1 MSEIRVTSVVGE
13 NGGDRVG
20 LTTGLTV
27 GPLTGTTG
35 IGATITH
42 QGHAQFAGVCTATS
56 FVGSGANLTGI
67 SQPFKNFGKTT
78 ISSSLSNVDIDF
90 DHTNYNN
97 FKLMIIGFNPSAD
110 CNMYCRFKINGSIS
124 SASAYTSFNDKIH
137 SGGVDE
143 QIYGNQHQN
152 YGYLSHNVGGADGT
166 YERWSAQMTFNCK
179 GESMGMPFMEYH
191 AFCKDAAGNHV
202 MHRGVI
208 AYQNWNNIE
217 GIRIY
222 PSTGTIDNGTYE
234 LYGF

>member
-1 MSEIRVTSVVGE
+1 MSELNLTHS
-13 NGGDRVG
+13 NGNKVKLTTPDTLAGDRTFK
-20 LTTGLTV
+20 L
-27 GPLTGTTG
+27 P
-35 IGATITH
+35 GAD
-42 QGHAQFAGVCTATS
+42 GSSGQFLKTD
-56 FVGSGANLTGI
+56 GSGSLSFATALTN
-67 SQPFKNFGKTT
+67 SHFKNFGKTT

-110 CNMYCRFKINGSIS
+110 CNMYCRFKISGSIS
-124 SASAYTSFNDKIH
+124 SASAYCSFSDKIH

-152 YGYLSHNVGGADGT
+152 HGYISNNVGGADGT
-166 YERWSAQMTFNCK
+166 YERWSAQMTFNCA
-179 GESMGMPFMEYH
+179 GHNMGMPFMEYH

-208 AYQNWNNIE
+208 AYQNWKTIE

>member
-1 MSEIRVTSVVGE
+1 MSELNLTHS
-13 NGGDRVG
+13 NGNKVK
-20 LTTGLTV
+20 LTTPDTLAADKTFKL
-27 GPLTGTTG
+27 P
-35 IGATITH
+35 GAD
-42 QGHAQFAGVCTATS
+42 GSSGQFLKTD
-56 FVGSGANLTGI
+56 GSGSLSFATALTN
-67 SQPFKNFGKTT
+67 SHFKNFGKTT

-110 CNMYCRFKINGSIS
+110 CNMYCRFKIEGSIS
-124 SASAYTSFNDKIH
+124 TINAYTSFNDKIH
-137 SGGVDE
+137 AGGVDE

-152 YGYLSHNVGGADGT
+152 YGYISHNVGGADGT
-166 YERWSAQMTFNCK
+166 YERWSAQMTFNCA
-179 GESMGMPFMEYH
+179 GHNMGMPFMEYH
-191 AFCKDAAGNHV
+191 VFCKDAAGNHV

-208 AYQNWNNIE
+208 AYQNWKTIE

>member
-1 MSEIRVTSVVGE
+1 MSELNFLHS
-13 NGGDRVG
+13 NGNKVK
-20 LTTGLTV
+20 LTTPDTLAADKTFKL
-27 GPLTGTTG
+27 P
-35 IGATITH
+35 GAD
-42 QGHAQFAGVCTATS
+42 GSSGQFLKTD
-56 FVGSGANLTGI
+56 GSGSLSFATALTN
-67 SQPFKNFGKTT
+67 SHFKNYGKTT

-110 CNMYCRFKINGSIS
+110 CNMYCRFKIQGSYSTIN
-124 SASAYTSFNDKIH
+124 AYTSFNDKIH
-137 SGGVDE
+137 AGGVDE

-152 YGYLSHNVGGADGT
+152 YGYISHNVGGADGT
-166 YERWSAQMTFNCK
+166 YERWSAQMTFNCA
-179 GESMGMPFMEYH
+179 GHNMGMPFMEYH

-208 AYQNWNNIE
+208 AYQNWKTIE

>member
-1 MSEIRVTSVVGE
+1 
-13 NGGDRVG
+13 
-20 LTTGLTV
+20 
-27 GPLTGTTG
+27 
-35 IGATITH
+35 
-42 QGHAQFAGVCTATS
+42 
-56 FVGSGANLTGI
+56 
-67 SQPFKNFGKTT
+67 
-78 ISSSLSNVDIDF
+78 
-90 DHTNYNN
+90 
-97 FKLMIIGFNPSAD
+97 MIIGFNPSAD
-110 CNMYCRFKINGSIS
+110 CNMYCRFKISGSIS
-124 SASAYTSFNDKIH
+124 SASAYCSFNDKIH

-143 QIYGNQHQN
+143 QIYGNQNQN
-152 YGYLSHNVGGADGT
+152 YGYISNNVGGADGT

-179 GESMGMPFMEYH
+179 GSGMGMPFMEYH

>member
-1 MSEIRVTSVVGE
+1 MSELNLTHS
-13 NGGDRVG
+13 NGNKVK
-20 LTTGLTV
+20 LTTPDTLAADKTFKL
-27 GPLTGTTG
+27 P
-35 IGATITH
+35 GAD
-42 QGHAQFAGVCTATS
+42 GSSGQFLKTD
-56 FVGSGANLTGI
+56 GSGSLSFATALTN
-67 SQPFKNFGKTT
+67 SHFKNFGKTT

-110 CNMYCRFKINGSIS
+110 CNMYCRFKIEGSIS
-124 SASAYTSFNDKIH
+124 TINAYTSFNDKIH
-137 SGGVDE
+137 AGGVDE

-152 YGYLSHNVGGADGT
+152 YGYISHNVGGADGT
-166 YERWSAQMTFNCK
+166 YERWSAQMTFNCA
-179 GESMGMPFMEYH
+179 GHNMGMPFMEYH
-191 AFCKDAAGNHV
+191 VFCKDAAANHV

-208 AYQNWNNIE
+208 AYQNFSNIE

>member
-1 MSEIRVTSVVGE
+1 MSELNFLHS
-13 NGGDRVG
+13 NGNKVK
-20 LTTGLTV
+20 LTTPDTLAADKTFKL
-27 GPLTGTTG
+27 P
-35 IGATITH
+35 GAD
-42 QGHAQFAGVCTATS
+42 GSSGQFLKTD
-56 FVGSGANLTGI
+56 GSGSLSFATALTN
-67 SQPFKNFGKTT
+67 SHFKNFGKTT

-97 FKLMIIGFNPSAD
+97 FKLMIIGFNPSSD
-110 CNMYCRFKINGSIS
+110 CNMYCRFKIQGSYSTIN
-124 SASAYTSFNDKIH
+124 AYTSFNDKIH

-152 YGYLSHNVGGADGT
+152 YGYISHNVGAADGT
-166 YERWSAQMTFNCK
+166 YERWSAQMTFNCA
-179 GESMGMPFMEYH
+179 GHNMGMPFMEYH

-208 AYQNWNNIE
+208 AYQNWKTIE

>member
-1 MSEIRVTSVVGE
+1 MSELNFLHS
-13 NGGDRVG
+13 NGNKVK
-20 LTTGLTV
+20 LTTPDTLAADKTFKL
-27 GPLTGTTG
+27 P
-35 IGATITH
+35 GAD
-42 QGHAQFAGVCTATS
+42 GSSGQFLKTD
-56 FVGSGANLTGI
+56 GSGSLSFATALTN
-67 SQPFKNFGKTT
+67 SHFKNYGKTT

-110 CNMYCRFKINGSIS
+110 WNMYCRFKIQGSYSTING
-124 SASAYTSFNDKIH
+124 YTSFNDKIH

-152 YGYLSHNVGGADGT
+152 YGYISNNVGGADGS
-166 YERWSAQMTFNCK
+166 YERWSAQMTFNCA
-179 GESMGMPFMEYH
+179 GHNMGMPFMEYH

-208 AYQNWNNIE
+208 AYQNWKTIE

>member
-1 MSEIRVTSVVGE
+1 MSELNFLHS
-13 NGGDRVG
+13 NGNKVK
-20 LTTGLTV
+20 LTTPDTLAADKTFKL
-27 GPLTGTTG
+27 P
-35 IGATITH
+35 GAD
-42 QGHAQFAGVCTATS
+42 GSSGQFLKTD
-56 FVGSGANLTGI
+56 GSGSLSFATALTN
-67 SQPFKNFGKTT
+67 SHFKNYGKTT

-110 CNMYCRFKINGSIS
+110 CNMYCRFKIQGSYSTING
-124 SASAYTSFNDKIH
+124 YTSFNDKIH
-137 SGGVDE
+137 AGGVDE

-152 YGYLSHNVGGADGT
+152 YGYISHNVGGADGT
-166 YERWSAQMTFNCK
+166 YERWSAQMTFNCA
-179 GESMGMPFMEYH
+179 GHNMGMPFMEYH

-208 AYQNWNNIE
+208 AYQNWKTIE

>member
-1 MSEIRVTSVVGE
+1 MSELNFLHS
-13 NGGDRVG
+13 NGNKVK
-20 LTTGLTV
+20 LTTPDTLAADKTFKL
-27 GPLTGTTG
+27 P
-35 IGATITH
+35 GAD
-42 QGHAQFAGVCTATS
+42 GSSGQFLKTD
-56 FVGSGANLTGI
+56 GSGSLSFATALTN
-67 SQPFKNFGKTT
+67 SHFKNYGKTT

-110 CNMYCRFKINGSIS
+110 CNMYCRFKIQGSYSTING
-124 SASAYTSFNDKIH
+124 YTSFNDKIH

-152 YGYLSHNVGGADGT
+152 YGYISNNVGGADGS
-166 YERWSAQMTFNCK
+166 YERWSAQMTFNCA
-179 GESMGMPFMEYH
+179 GHNMGMPFMEYH

-208 AYQNWNNIE
+208 AYQNWKTIE

>member
-1 MSEIRVTSVVGE
+1 MSELNLIHS
-13 NGGDRVG
+13 NGNKVK
-20 LTTGLTV
+20 LTTPDTLAADKTFKL
-27 GPLTGTTG
+27 P
-35 IGATITH
+35 GAD
-42 QGHAQFAGVCTATS
+42 GSSGQFLKTD
-56 FVGSGANLTGI
+56 GSGSLSFATALTN
-67 SQPFKNFGKTT
+67 SHFKNFGKTT

-97 FKLMIIGFNPSAD
+97 FKLMIIGFNPSTD
-110 CNMYCRFKINGSIS
+110 CNIYCRFKIEGSIS
-124 SASAYTSFNDKIH
+124 TINAYTSFNDKIH

-152 YGYLSHNVGGADGT
+152 YGYISHNVGGADGT
-166 YERWSAQMTFNCK
+166 YERWSAQMTFNCA
-179 GESMGMPFMEYH
+179 GHNMGMPFMEYTV
-191 AFCKDAAGNHV
+191 FCKDAAGNHV

-208 AYQNWNNIE
+208 AYQNWKTIE

>member
-1 MSEIRVTSVVGE
+1 MSELNFLHS
-13 NGGDRVG
+13 NGNKVK
-20 LTTGLTV
+20 LTTPDTLAADKTFKL
-27 GPLTGTTG
+27 P
-35 IGATITH
+35 GAD
-42 QGHAQFAGVCTATS
+42 GSSGQFLKTD
-56 FVGSGANLTGI
+56 GSGSLSFATALTN
-67 SQPFKNFGKTT
+67 SHFKNYGKTT

-110 CNMYCRFKINGSIS
+110 CNMYCRFKIQGSYSTING
-124 SASAYTSFNDKIH
+124 YTSFNDKIH
-137 SGGVDE
+137 AGGVDE

-152 YGYLSHNVGGADGT
+152 YGYISNNVGGADGT
-166 YERWSAQMTFNCK
+166 YERWSAQMTFNCA
-179 GESMGMPFMEYH
+179 GHNMGMPFMEYH

-208 AYQNWNNIE
+208 AYQNWKTIE